1 MTEGLL
7 CFFKRSL
14 DVGLVDVQYRDCQL
28 SSLVDIILRAS
39 KENRVVLGDG
49 MTSGQYSFGALET
62 LLYSEWN
69 DFEDNPSLKGIGF
82 NTYLRFVD
90 CFTVNPCPKEISNH
104 AYKAYLQRKGYIG
117 LAKFGIPA
125 ILLPYT
131 YDYQSYN
138 NWQADWY
145 RIKPSNITWS
155 ADSPF
160 LPNIEYVEKV
170 LEDELVRA
178 GKYEYTVGD
187 AQNSR
192 VHKLAI
198 TFHDKV
204 MRMKGPQMKS
214 YTQEIGGKICLGNAY
229 IYEQQLSER
238 ESKACGKDRTIYS
251 IEKMGVKQ
259 YISLDFAHGMFEFH
273 DNKGKHLGEFHF
285 DGSLNKLADST
296 GKHDLK
302 TLHYG

>member
-28 SSLVDIILRAS
+28 SGLVDIIQRAS
-39 KENRVVLGDG
+39 EENQVVLGEK
-49 MTSGQYSFGALET
+49 MTTCMYSFGALET

-69 DFEDNPSLKGIGF
+69 DFEKNPVLQGIGF
-82 NTYLRFVD
+82 NTYQRLVD
-90 CFTVNPCPKEISNH
+90 CFTVNPCPKEINNQ
-104 AYKAYLQRKGYIG
+104 AYKAFLMRKGYIG

-138 NWQADWY
+138 NWQSDWY
-145 RIKPSNITWS
+145 RMHPSDITWTV
-155 ADSPF
+155 DSPF
-160 LPNIEYVEKV
+160 LPNMEYVEKV
-170 LEDELVRA
+170 LEEELVKA

-198 TFHDKV
+198 AFHDRV
-204 MRMKGPQMKS
+204 MRTKGPQMRS
-214 YTQEIGGKICLGNAY
+214 YTQEIGNIICLGNAY
-229 IYEQQLSER
+229 TYEKQLSENESEANSR
-238 ESKACGKDRTIYS
+238 EPRSIYS
-251 IEKMGVKQ
+251 IDKNGVKQ
-259 YISLDFAHGMFEFH
+259 YISLDFAHGMFEFLDH
-273 DNKGKHLGEFHF
+273 KGKHQGEFHF
-285 DGSLNKLADST
+285 DGSPNKPADPT
-296 GKHDLK
+296 GDHDFK
-302 TLHYG
+302 TIQ

>member
-7 CFFKRSL
+7 RFFKRSL

-28 SSLVDIILRAS
+28 SDMLDIMLRAS
-39 KENRVVLGDG
+39 EENQVALGDG
-49 MTSGQYSFGALET
+49 MTSCMYSFGVLEK

-69 DFEDNPSLKGIGF
+69 DFKNNPALKGIGF
-82 NTYLRFVD
+82 NTYQRLID
-90 CFTVNPCPKEISNH
+90 CFTINPCPKEINNQ
-104 AYKAYLQRKGYIG
+104 AYKAYLKRKGYIG

-138 NWQADWY
+138 NWQSDWY
-145 RIKPSNITWS
+145 RMNPSDITWS

-160 LPNIEYVEKV
+160 LPNMEYVEKV

-204 MRMKGPQMKS
+204 MRMKGAQLRS
-214 YTQEIGGKICLGNAY
+214 YAQEIGGKICVGNAY
-229 IYEQQLSER
+229 TFEHQLSVE
-238 ESKACGKDRTIYS
+238 ESKACGGDPRNIYS
-251 IEKMGVKQ
+251 IEKNGVKQ
-259 YISLDFAHGMFEFH
+259 YISLDLAHGMLEFL
-273 DNKGKHLGEFHF
+273 NSKGSHLGEFHF
-285 DGSLNKLADST
+285 DGSLNKPADPT
-296 GKHDLK
+296 GEHDFK
-302 TLHYG
+302 TIP

>member
-7 CFFKRSL
+7 RFFKRSL

-28 SSLVDIILRAS
+28 GGLVDIVQRAS
-39 KENRVVLGDG
+39 EENRIVLGAG
-49 MTSGQYSFGALET
+49 MTDCQYSFGSIGT

-69 DFEDNPSLKGIGF
+69 VFKNNPALKGIGF
-82 NTYLRFVD
+82 NTYQRLID
-90 CFTVNPCPKEISNH
+90 CFTVNPCPQEINNQ
-104 AYKAYLQRKGYIG
+104 AYKAYLKRKGYIG

-138 NWQADWY
+138 KWQSDWY
-145 RIKPSNITWS
+145 RMHPSDITWS

-160 LPNIEYVEKV
+160 LPNMEYVEKV

-178 GKYEYTVGD
+178 SKYEYTLGD

-204 MRMKGPQMKS
+204 MRMKGAQLRS
-214 YTQEIGGKICLGNAY
+214 YTQVIGGKICLGNAY
-229 IYEQQLSER
+229 TFEHQLSVE
-238 ESKACGKDRTIYS
+238 ESKAHGGDPRSIYS
-251 IEKMGVKQ
+251 IEKNGVKQ
-259 YISLDFAHGMFEFH
+259 YISLDFAHGMFEFLDH
-273 DNKGKHLGEFHF
+273 KGKHQGEFHF
-285 DGSLNKLADST
+285 DGSPNKPADPT
-296 GKHDLK
+296 GEHNFK
-302 TLHYG
+302 TIP